1 MNLGNETLKDGLF
14 LTRKEFF
21 AVLGALVWAGGWR
34 SAPQGGEAQGTPVT
48 LEELKSAERLA
59 GLEFTEEQRQ
69 QILSAVQRNV
79 QEIQRLHSLSFDYT
93 LELPLV
99 FRPGPVP
106 AEDRLGVF
114 LPFERGETRRPSSDE
129 ELAFLSVR
137 ELAGLIRTKQ
147 ISPVELTRLYLER
160 LTRYGEKLQC
170 LVTLTD
176 GLAMEQ
182 ARRAE
187 REIMRGEYRSI
198 LHGIPYG
205 VKDLFA
211 VRGYPTTWG
220 SEPHK
225 DQVFDYDA
233 SVVERLS
240 EAGAVLVA
248 KLSLGALAQGDIWF
262 KGRTRN
268 PWNPEQGSSGSSAGS
283 ASATAGG
290 LVGFAIGTETLG
302 SIVSPCHRCRV
313 SGLRPTYGRVSRF
326 GAMAVSWTMDKIGP
340 IARTVE
346 DCAYIFGIIQGFDV
360 RDASSVSASFTWP
373 PSLSLSALRVGYL
386 VEPGVEVSEVRE
398 AIEREEYLQVL
409 RRLGVSLEPVQF
421 ERMYPGVNLIL
432 GVESSAAFDEFTRS
446 ERINELRNSA
456 WPRTYR
462 THRYIPAVEYLQAQR
477 ARALMMQEFHRRW
490 GGLDCVVAPG
500 RGGSLL
506 TITNYTGH
514 PQVLVPDGVDAEGAE
529 RSVSFFA
536 PLYKEEVALFLAKA
550 YQEARGFHKKHPD
563 LSVLDG

>member
-1 MNLGNETLKDGLF
+1 MNLKDEF
-14 LTRKEFF
+14 VLTRKEFF
-21 AVLGALVWAGGWR
+21 ALMGALVCSGGWR
-34 SAPQGGEAQGTPVT
+34 PFQEGGGQGGT
-48 LEELKSAERLA
+48 LSLEDLKAGEKLA
-59 GLEFTEEQRQ
+59 GLEFTDEQRQ
-69 QILSAVQRNV
+69 QILSAVQRNL

-93 LELPLV
+93 LEPPLV

-106 AEDRLGVF
+106 FGDRVGMF
-114 LPFERGETRRPSSDE
+114 LPPASGVKRPSSEE

-137 ELAGLIRTKQ
+137 ELADLIRTKQ
-147 ISPVELTRLYLER
+147 VSPVELTKLYLDR
-160 LTRYGEKLQC
+160 LTRYGEKLLC
-170 LVTLTD
+170 VVSLTE
-176 GLAMEQ
+176 GLALEQ

-187 REIMRGEYRSI
+187 QEIMRGEYRSVV
-198 LHGIPYG
+198 HGIPYG

-220 SEPHK
+220 SEPHRG
-225 DQVFDYDA
+225 QVFDYDA
-233 SVVERLS
+233 TVVERLT
-240 EAGAVLVA
+240 EAGSILVA
-248 KLSLGALAQGDIWF
+248 KLSLGALAQGDVWF

-283 ASATAGG
+283 ASAVAAG

-346 DCAYIFGIIQGFDV
+346 DCAYIFGVIQGSDA
-360 RDASSVSASFTWP
+360 RDASSVSAGYAWP
-373 PSLSLSALRVGYL
+373 PVLNLSSLRVGYL
-386 VEPGVEVSEVRE
+386 VESDGGAGTSQ
-398 AIEREEYLQVL
+398 EEYLQVL
-409 RRLGVSLEPVQF
+409 RRLGVSLEPVTF
-421 ERMYPGVNLIL
+421 ERMHPGVSLIL
-432 GVESSAAFDEFTRS
+432 GVESAAAFDEFTRS

-462 THRYIPAVEYLQAQR
+462 THRYVPAVEYLQAQR
-477 ARALMMQEFHRRW
+477 ARALMIQEFHRRW
-490 GGLDCVVAPG
+490 KGLDAVVAPG

-514 PQVLVPDGVDAEGAE
+514 PQVLVPDGVDSEGVE

-563 LSVLDG
+563 LSKLEGG